1 MVINVSES
9 YICFSEVI
17 FYFLFNVMCFFKRYI
32 YCSSKN
38 KYEVNLLVDLV
49 IFFK

>member
-17 FYFLFNVMCFFKRYI
+17 FYLLFNVMCFFK
-32 YCSSKN
+32 K
-38 KYEVNLLVDLV
+38 D
-49 IFFK
+49 IFIVVVKIKLFN